1 MKVQHVPLEWVN
13 QVWPQVAGFIESAL
27 DYSNGD
33 YTVDQVR
40 TLVTTGQWT
49 LAIVT
54 NEGRI
59 EGALTISFFNR
70 PNDRV
75 AFVTAIG
82 GKLIS
87 TPDTF
92 NDLKAIAA
100 SFGATT
106 IEGAARKSIARLWRK
121 LYNFEEKYT
130 VVGVKL

>member
-1 MKVQHVPLEWVN
+1 MKVQHVPPEWVN
-13 QVWPQVAGFIESAL
+13 QVWPQVEAFIEAAL

-33 YTVDQVR
+33 YTVDQAR
-40 TLVTTGQWT
+40 TLVTSGQWT
-49 LAIVT
+49 LVVAT
-54 NEGRI
+54 DDEGI
-59 EGALTISFFNR
+59 KGAATIYFFNR

-87 TPDTF
+87 SLDTF
-92 NDLKAIAA
+92 NDLKVIAA

-121 LYNFEEKYT
+121 LFNFQEKYT
-130 VVGVKL
+130 IVGVKL

>member
-13 QVWPQVAGFIESAL
+13 QVWPQVEGFIESAL

-33 YTVDQVR
+33 YTVDQAR
-40 TLVTTGQWT
+40 TLVTSGQWT
-49 LAIVT
+49 LVVAT
-54 NEGRI
+54 DDEGI
-59 EGALTISFFNR
+59 KGAATILFFNR

-82 GKLIS
+82 GKLVS
-87 TPDTF
+87 SLDTF
-92 NDLKAIAA
+92 NDLKVIAA

-121 LYNFEEKYT
+121 LFNFQEKYT
-130 VVGVKL
+130 IVGVKL

>member
-1 MKVQHVPLEWVN
+1 MRVQHVPLEWVN
-13 QVWPQVAGFIESAL
+13 QVWPQVEGFIEAAL
-27 DYSNGD
+27 HHSGGD
-33 YTVDQVR
+33 YTVDQAR

-49 LAIVT
+49 LVIVT
-54 NEGRI
+54 DEEGVK
-59 EGALTISFFNR
+59 GALTISFFNR

-87 TPDTF
+87 SPHTF

-106 IEGAARKSIARLWRK
+106 IEGAARKSVARLWRK
-121 LYNFEEKYT
+121 LFNFEEKYT
-130 VVGVKL
+130 IVGVKL

>member
-33 YTVDQVR
+33 YTVDQAR
-40 TLVTTGQWT
+40 TLVTTGQWV
-49 LAIVT
+49 LLIAVDE
-54 NEGRI
+54 EGI
-59 EGALTISFFNR
+59 KGAATISFFNR
-70 PNDRV
+70 PSARV

-92 NDLKAIAA
+92 NDLRVIAA

-130 VVGVKL
+130 IVGVKL

>member
-13 QVWPQVAGFIESAL
+13 QVWPQVEGFIESAL

-33 YTVDQVR
+33 YTVDQAR
-40 TLVTTGQWT
+40 TLVTSGQWT
-49 LAIVT
+49 LVVVT
-54 NEGRI
+54 DDEGI
-59 EGALTISFFNR
+59 KGAATIAFFNR

-82 GKLIS
+82 GKLVS
-87 TPDTF
+87 SLDTF
-92 NDLKAIAA
+92 NDLKVIAA

-121 LYNFEEKYT
+121 LFNFQEKYT
-130 VVGVKL
+130 IVGVKL

>member
-33 YTVDQVR
+33 YTVDQAR
-40 TLVTTGQWT
+40 TLVTTGQWV
-49 LAIVT
+49 LLIAVDE
-54 NEGRI
+54 EGI
-59 EGALTISFFNR
+59 KGAATISFFNR
-70 PNDRV
+70 PSDRV

>member
-13 QVWPQVAGFIESAL
+13 QVWPQVEGFIESAL

-33 YTVDQVR
+33 YTVDQAR

-49 LAIVT
+49 LAVVT

-130 VVGVKL
+130 IVGVKL

>member
-13 QVWPQVAGFIESAL
+13 QVWPQVEGFIESAMAH
-27 DYSNGD
+27 SGGE
-33 YTVDQVR
+33 YTADQVR
-40 TLVTTGQWT
+40 TLVTSGQWT
-49 LAIVT
+49 LVIAVDE
-54 NEGRI
+54 EGI
-59 EGALTISFFNR
+59 KGAATILFFNR

-100 SFGATT
+100 SFGATA

-121 LYNFEEKYT
+121 LYNFQEKYT
-130 VVGVKL
+130 IVGVKL

>member
-13 QVWPQVAGFIESAL
+13 QVWPQVEGFIESAMAH
-27 DYSNGD
+27 SGGE

-40 TLVTTGQWT
+40 TLVTSGQWT
-49 LAIVT
+49 LVIAVDE
-54 NEGRI
+54 EGI
-59 EGALTISFFNR
+59 KGAATIMFFNR

-100 SFGATT
+100 SFGATA

-121 LYNFEEKYT
+121 LYNFQEKYT
-130 VVGVKL
+130 IVGVKL